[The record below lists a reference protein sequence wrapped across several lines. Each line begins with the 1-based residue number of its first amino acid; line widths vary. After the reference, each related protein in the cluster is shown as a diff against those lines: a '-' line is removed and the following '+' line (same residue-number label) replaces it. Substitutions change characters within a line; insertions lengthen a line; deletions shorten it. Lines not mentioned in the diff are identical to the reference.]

1 MMQHVNGSF
10 GHVRKKNKENQEKQF
25 ICDDRARKYNGP
37 GGDRERNFYP
47 VTKKS
52 RKCMKKRNT
61 RNTTH
66 YTNNS
71 DKMLITIIT
80 YEVLDDTVRASY
92 NAINSRRTFA
102 TGEDSRE

>member
-1 MMQHVNGSF
+1 
-10 GHVRKKNKENQEKQF
+10 
-25 ICDDRARKYNGP
+25 
-37 GGDRERNFYP
+37 
-47 VTKKS
+47 
-52 RKCMKKRNT
+52 MKKRNT

-92 NAINSRRTFA
+92 NAINSR
-102 TGEDSRE
+102 